1 MVWRWIT
8 WWWRIKGLKLVYYL
22 VWRADATAH
31 ARIAHA
37 RLHFLTSKSLNVI
50 AFQVNRLSSLYC
62 SPPRHI
68 VCQFQ
73 SLIYMPS
80 PRGPLPRHI
89 VCQFQSP
96 YTVLYAIPARSITN
110 QRASS
115 GVGIGFMFV
124 PHVIVPDKR
133 HRVHCK
139 IDCNVANLMGT
150 EHTVWL

>member
-1 MVWRWIT
+1 M
-8 WWWRIKGLKLVYYL
+8 YYL
-22 VWRADATAH
+22 AWRADATAH

-37 RLHFLTSKSLNVI
+37 RLHFLTAKSLNVI

-96 YTVLYAIPARSITN
+96 YTPSPHGLSRISACQHA
-110 QRASS
+110 
-115 GVGIGFMFV
+115 GVSMKRRCFMFV

-150 EHTVWL
+150 EHTV